1 MIPEGTDTSYLDGLN
16 DVQRM
21 AVTTINGPV
30 MVIAGPGSGKTRVLT
45 YRIAHLIKEG
55 VPPYNI
61 LALTFTNKAA
71 AEMKE
76 RIAHV
81 AGNKSNQLWAGTF
94 HSIFARILRYEA
106 EKIGYTSNFTIYD
119 SQDSKSLLTTIIR
132 EMGLDIKVYK
142 ANGVLNRISNAK
154 TNLISSKMYADNI
167 GLRAQDRN
175 SKRPKIA
182 DIYRMY
188 SIRCKRA
195 GAMDFDD
202 LLYQTYILLHKNP
215 DDVLKKYRDKF
226 RYVLVDEFQDTNFL
240 QYSIIKKLVN
250 FPKSEKNLCVVGDD
264 AQSIYAFRG
273 ATIDNILNFQKEYK
287 ELKVFKLEQNYRSTN
302 HIVEAANQLISKNN
316 KQIQKKIWSSQ
327 GEGNKIKLIK
337 AVSDVEEAKRIAD
350 LILEQ
355 KTRNHINNSDIAI
368 LYRTNA
374 QSRVFEEHLRRHN
387 ILYKVY
393 GGLSFYQ
400 RKEIKDLLAYLKLVV
415 NPKDEEA
422 LKRVINFPK
431 RAIGNSSLEKITKI
445 ANEQFISIWEVLK
458 TIDSYQFPTR
468 LKTSIKKFVN
478 IIVSMQKNLNV
489 LDAYQLSVMAGDKSG
504 LITHYQ
510 KDKSIEGMN
519 RVENLRELLNGIK
532 EFVESDE
539 VIDEEVNDD
548 KSLTGYLQNVMLYTD
563 QDKDSD
569 DTDRVL
575 MMSVHA
581 SKGLEF
587 ESVFVAGMEK
597 DLFPSKMAIEQR
609 EGVDEERRLFYVAI
623 TRAKR
628 FLCLSYARTRYRF
641 GNMVTSSPSNF
652 LLEVGEENLE
662 QAMGTFSSSSSSS
675 GSSSGSGRKLGPT
688 LQQRSRPR
696 IDVNNFEASPISEI
710 EVGKKVLHIRFGK
723 GVIKSMDGAKGNKVA
738 SVFFEEVG
746 EKRIMIKYAKLKV
759 L

>member
-1 MIPEGTDTSYLDGLN
+1 MATDSSYLDGLN
-16 DVQRM
+16 DVQRK

-45 YRIAHLIKEG
+45 YRIAHLINEG
-55 VPPYNI
+55 IPPYQI

-76 RIAHV
+76 RIAAV
-81 AGNKSNQLWAGTF
+81 VGKKSNQLWAGTF

-106 EKIGYTSNFTIYD
+106 EKIGYPSNFTIYD
-119 SQDSKSLLTTIIR
+119 SQDSKSLITTIIK
-132 EMGLDIKVYK
+132 EMNLDVKTYNV
-142 ANGVLNRISNAK
+142 NGVFNRISNAK

-167 GLRAQDRN
+167 GLRTQDR
-175 SKRPKIA
+175 SSHRPKIA
-182 DIYRMY
+182 DIYRAY
-188 SIRCKRA
+188 AIRCKRA

-202 LLYQTYILLHKNP
+202 LLYQTYVLLHKNP
-215 DDVLKKYRDKF
+215 DQVLEKYRDKF
-226 RYVLVDEFQDTNFL
+226 KYVLVDEFQDTNHL
-240 QYSIIKKLVN
+240 QYSIIKKLVA
-250 FPKSEKNLCVVGDD
+250 FPNSPRNLCVVGDD

-287 ELKVFKLEQNYRSTN
+287 NLKVYKLEQNYRSTN
-302 HIVEAANQLISKNN
+302 FIVEAANQLISKNN

-327 GEGNKIKLIK
+327 GEGAKIKLIK
-337 AVSDVEEAKRIAD
+337 AVSDVEEAKRIAEV
-350 LILEQ
+350 ILEQ
-355 KTRNHINNSDIAI
+355 KTRNHLNNSDIAI

-387 ILYKVY
+387 IQYKVY

-400 RKEIKDLLAYLKLVV
+400 RKEIKDLLAYLKLAV

-431 RAIGNSSLEKITKI
+431 RAIGNSSLDKIKAL
-445 ANEQFISIWEVLK
+445 ANQQSQSIWDILK
-458 TIDSYQFPTR
+458 DIGKYQFPNR
-468 LKTSIKKFVN
+468 LKTAITKFVN
-478 IIVSMQKNLNV
+478 IVVSMQKNLNV
-489 LDAYQLSVMAGDKSG
+489 LDAYQLAVMAGDKTG
-504 LITHYQ
+504 LIATYQ
-510 KDKSIEGMN
+510 KDKTIEGMN

-539 VIDEEVNDD
+539 VIEEINSDD

-563 QDKDSD
+563 QDKDND
-569 DTDRVL
+569 DADRVL

-587 ESVFVAGMEK
+587 ESVFVAGLEK
-597 DLFPSKMAIEQR
+597 DLFPSKMAVEQR
-609 EGVDEERRLFYVAI
+609 EGIDEERRLFYVAI

-628 FLCLSYARTRYRF
+628 FLCLSFARTRYRF

-652 LLEVGEENLE
+652 LEEIGEENLE
-662 QAMGTFSSSSSSS
+662 HALNIMSRSTD
-675 GSSSGSGRKLGPT
+675 GRNESKGPRLGPT
-688 LQQRSRPR
+688 LKQRARPR
-696 IDVNNFEASPISEI
+696 IDVDNFEPSPISEI
-710 EVGKKVLHIRFGK
+710 KIGKQVEHLRFGR
-723 GVIKSMDGAKGNKVA
+723 GLIKTLEGAKGNEVA
-738 SVFFEEVG
+738 TVLFEEVG

-759 L
+759 F

>member
-1 MIPEGTDTSYLDGLN
+1 MIPEETAYLDSLN
-16 DVQRM
+16 DVQRK
-21 AVTTINGPV
+21 AVTTIDGPV

-45 YRIAHLIKEG
+45 YRIAHLIKAG
-55 VPPYNI
+55 VPPYQI

-76 RIAHV
+76 RISKV
-81 AGNKSNQLWAGTF
+81 VGNKSNQLWAGTF

-106 EKIGYTSNFTIYD
+106 DKIGYPSSFTIYD
-119 SQDSKSLLTTIIR
+119 SQDSKSLINTIVK
-132 EMGLDIKVYK
+132 EMNLDAKTYNS
-142 ANGVLNRISNAK
+142 NGVLNRISNAK
-154 TNLISSKMYADNI
+154 TNLISSKMYKDNV

-182 DIYRMY
+182 DIYRAY

-202 LLYQTYILLHKNP
+202 LLYQTYVLLHKNP
-215 DDVLKKYRDKF
+215 DGVLEKYRDKF
-226 RYVLVDEFQDTNFL
+226 RYVLVDEFQDTNHL

-250 FPKSEKNLCVVGDD
+250 FPNSPRNLCVVGDD

-287 ELKVFKLEQNYRSTN
+287 NLKTYKLEQNYRSTN
-302 HIVEAANQLISKNN
+302 HIVEAANQLILKNN

-337 AVSDVEEAKRIAD
+337 AVSDVEEAKRIAE

-355 KTRNHINNSDIAI
+355 KTRNHLNNSDIAI

-387 ILYKVY
+387 IQYKVY

-400 RKEIKDLLAYLKLVV
+400 RKEIKDLLGYLKLVV

-431 RAIGNSSLEKITKI
+431 RAIGNTSFDKIAKI
-445 ANEQFISIWEVLK
+445 ANDNLVPIWDVLK
-458 TIDSYQFPTR
+458 EIDKWTFPTR

-478 IIVSMQKNLNV
+478 LIVSLQKNLEV
-489 LDAYQLSVMAGDKSG
+489 LDAYQLAVMAGDKSG
-504 LITHYQ
+504 LIATYQ
-510 KDKSIEGMN
+510 KDKTIEGMN

-539 VIDEEVNDD
+539 VIEDTESDD
-548 KSLTGYLQNVMLYTD
+548 KSLTGYLQNIMLYTD

-569 DTDRVL
+569 ETDRVL

-587 ESVFVAGMEK
+587 ESVFVAGLEK
-597 DLFPSKMAIEQR
+597 DLFPSKMAIESR
-609 EGVDEERRLFYVAI
+609 EGIDEERRLFYVAI
-623 TRAKR
+623 TRAKQ
-628 FLCLSYARTRYRF
+628 FLCLSYARSRYRF

-652 LLEVGEENLE
+652 LGEIGEENLE
-662 QAMGTFSSSSSSS
+662 QAMNTFSPSSGRSSSD
-675 GSSSGSGRKLGPT
+675 RRRLGPT
-688 LQQRSRPR
+688 LQQQRTARPR
-696 IDVNNFEASPISEI
+696 IDIDNFEPSPISAI
-710 EVGKKVLHIRFGK
+710 QVGKEVEHLRFGK
-723 GVIKSMDGAKGNKVA
+723 GVIKTMEGAKGNEVA
-738 SVFFEEVG
+738 TVLFEEVG

-759 L
+759 YEL